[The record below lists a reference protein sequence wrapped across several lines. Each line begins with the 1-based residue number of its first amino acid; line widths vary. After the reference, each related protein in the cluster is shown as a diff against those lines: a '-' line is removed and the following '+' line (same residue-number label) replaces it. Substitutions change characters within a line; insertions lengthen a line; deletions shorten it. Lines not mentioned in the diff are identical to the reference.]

1 MVISSHILDE
11 LEMIAT
17 RYGFIHKGHMIEEI
31 TVDELHEKLK
41 KYISVLKKELNDKDS
56 LP

>member
-1 MVISSHILDE
+1 MGVPIPQ
-11 LEMIAT
+11 
-17 RYGFIHKGHMIEEI
+17 
-31 TVDELHEKLK
+31 KLK